1 MNIERVIKEEA
12 ALNCLPCTCASVWP
26 AACDYSTRLFWALT
40 WTINRI
46 VINHKNIVENGQ
58 FLQPNEEWTA
68 VQHKLTQKHHKI
80 CCWKIFGRV

>member
-1 MNIERVIKEEA
+1 VHQYGQ
-12 ALNCLPCTCASVWP
+12 LPAIIQLVF
-26 AACDYSTRLFWALT
+26 FWALT

-46 VINHKNIVENGQ
+46 TVNHKIYVENGQ

-68 VQHKLTQKHHKI
+68 VQHKLTQKQKHHKI